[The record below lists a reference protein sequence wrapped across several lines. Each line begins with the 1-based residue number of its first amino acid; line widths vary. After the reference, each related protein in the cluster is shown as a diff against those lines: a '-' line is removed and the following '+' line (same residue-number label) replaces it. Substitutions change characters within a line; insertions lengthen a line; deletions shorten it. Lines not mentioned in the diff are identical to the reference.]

1 MPAIGG
7 RTDASVPAATAQ
19 PTASPTPTPAAT
31 PTPAPPSPT
40 PAPARTYVV
49 QEGDTLGAIAAAYG
63 VSIEALMTAN
73 GIQDSDVI
81 LIGQELVIP

>member
-1 MPAIGG
+1 
-7 RTDASVPAATAQ
+7 
-19 PTASPTPTPAAT
+19 
-31 PTPAPPSPT
+31 
-40 PAPARTYVV
+40 VV

-63 VSIEALMTAN
+63 VSIEALMAAN